1 MLAFLPLMSFYR
13 RSSFSSLFIPS
24 SVWSFGVIL
33 YEVSQSI
40 SVIPLAAHS
49 PLLEWIVHAD
59 LLPFIIEMWTRKS
72 ESELMAD
79 FKPGK
84 PAPPLPARVTAAA
97 GGGGEEQQQNDEAF
111 PALCALYAQ
120 CTKPDPKERSSAKQ
134 VLETLINL
142 AAKQ

>member
-1 MLAFLPLMSFYR
+1 MSFYHP
-13 RSSFSSLFIPS
+13 SSFSSLFIPS

-33 YEVSQSI
+33 YEVSLSI
-40 SVIPLAAHS
+40 SAIPLAAHS

-72 ESELMAD
+72 ESELQAD

-84 PAPPLPARVTAAA
+84 PAPPLPARVTA
-97 GGGGEEQQQNDEAF
+97 GGGGEEKQQSDEAF